1 MQERAVYFVAALC
14 VSSMQLYAV
23 KEKIMQK
30 IAVLLSGSGR
40 TLDNFHE
47 YLQEGTMKAEI
58 QVVVS
63 NVSDALGLEKAQKY
77 GYPAFHA
84 ADNSAINTILEEYD
98 IDLVILAGYLK
109 LYEPP
114 EQLKQRVVNIHPSL
128 IPSFCGPGFYGHYV
142 HDAVKSRGCTV
153 SGCTVHFANEIYD
166 EGPIILQKCVSLD
179 PSDTPDDIA
188 DKVFAKECEAFP
200 EAINLVDE
208 KGAAYF
214 WNRG

>member
-1 MQERAVYFVAALC
+1 MR
-14 VSSMQLYAV
+14 
-23 KEKIMQK
+23 KIG
-30 IAVLLSGSGR
+30 VLLSGSGR

-47 YLQEGTMKAEI
+47 CIHAGIMKAEI

-63 NVSDALGLEKAQKY
+63 NVHDALGLKKAQKY

-84 ADNSAINTILEEYD
+84 VDNVAVNTILAEYD
-98 IDLVILAGYLK
+98 IDLITLAGYLK

-128 IPSFCGPGFYGHYV
+128 IPSFCGPGFYGHHV
-142 HDAVKSRGCTV
+142 HEAVKARGCTV

-166 EGPIILQKCVSLD
+166 EGPIILQKCVSLA

-188 DKVFAKECEAFP
+188 DAVFAKECEAFP

-208 KGAAYF
+208 KGVAYF